1 MENWL
6 TIVRWV
12 GALILIVPLTWLL
25 STLFWMDGSPIY
37 LASLIVIPIMDVAL
51 LYVFSKK
58 PRLAALKLAIL
69 VGALLTI
76 LLFALG
82 LASENLMV
90 GEKDISPLLSEF
102 AIMLTELCLIFA
114 LQALLVARSKSN

>member
-1 MENWL
+1 
-6 TIVRWV
+6 
-12 GALILIVPLTWLL
+12 
-25 STLFWMDGSPIY
+25 
-37 LASLIVIPIMDVAL
+37 MDVAL